1 MRVFIVGATGVYGR
15 ALIPQLVARG
25 DTVLALVRDVTHAEA
40 IAGPRVELVSGDLL
54 RDTPERLAEV
64 MRGCDAALHL
74 ATAIRPGATGP
85 DGANTTAALRT
96 TGTERLLD
104 AVRAA
109 GVRTYVQQSIV
120 MAYVDGGDR
129 WLAEDTPFE
138 ENADRVAMV
147 SPVAEMERMVR
158 SLDPLEVRWCILRG
172 GSFVGPG
179 TAQDGLIER
188 LRAGTQLVPR
198 DGSNWVSYIHVED
211 IAVATVAALDR
222 APAGSTFNITDTP
235 ARNGDY
241 LDRLAGLL
249 GVPTPK
255 RDPDA
260 PRPRSFRCS
269 NEAAHRVLDWKPR
282 VGIWPQRAD

>member
-1 MRVFIVGATGVYGR
+1 MRVVIVGATGVYGR
-15 ALIPQLVARG
+15 ALTPRLIERG
-25 DTVLALVRDVTHAEA
+25 DAVVALARDVERASALLGADVEA
-40 IAGPRVELVSGDLL
+40 VAGDVLHDS
-54 RDTPERLAEV
+54 PERLAET
-64 MRGCDAALHL
+64 MRGCDAVLHL

-85 DGANTTAALRT
+85 DGTNTTAALRT
-96 TGTERLLD
+96 TGTQRLLD

-109 GVRTYVQQSIV
+109 GVRTYIQQSIV
-120 MAYVDGGDR
+120 MAYIDGGDR
-129 WLAEDTPFE
+129 WLDEDTPFDAG
-138 ENADRVAMV
+138 ADRVAMV
-147 SPVAEMERMVR
+147 SPVAEMEYMVR
-158 SLDPLEVRWCILRG
+158 SLDPQEVRWCILRG

-179 TAQDGLIER
+179 TAQDGVIER
-188 LRAGTQLVPR
+188 LRAGTQLVPG
-198 DGSNWVSYIHVED
+198 DGSNWVSYVHVDD

-235 ARNGDY
+235 ARIGDY

-269 NEAAHRVLDWKPR
+269 NEAARRVLDWKPR